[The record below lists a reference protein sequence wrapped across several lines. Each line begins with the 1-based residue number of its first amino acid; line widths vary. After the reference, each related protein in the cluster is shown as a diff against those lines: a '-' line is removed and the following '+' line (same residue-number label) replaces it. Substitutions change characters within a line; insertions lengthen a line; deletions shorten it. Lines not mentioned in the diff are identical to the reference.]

1 MDGVDSTEDCYQGK
15 LCMLWFPEVVI
26 FFCLGEKPSWLIR
39 EREIKNVTGLILYWL
54 EACPCYWAK
63 TSCHANLFV

>member
-39 EREIKNVTGLILYWL
+39 EREMKNVTGLIL
-54 EACPCYWAK
+54 
-63 TSCHANLFV
+63 

>member
-15 LCMLWFPEVVI
+15 LCMLWFPEVEI

-39 EREIKNVTGLILYWL
+39 EREIKNVTGLIL
-54 EACPCYWAK
+54 
-63 TSCHANLFV
+63 